1 MAFGKTYLVGA
12 KGLFQVY
19 DHNTNMWTDQGPVVG
34 AGSGLL
40 DVKTSQLPN
49 FPDYAILCGDGYI
62 GYTTNGGQTVNSV
75 TAPVGTII
83 GKAYQ
88 ISIPESVAMQNPGV
102 YIAGTGI
109 GAFPSVIK
117 SVDAG
122 LTYTLEITG
131 LNSTFGI
138 GAASIYFKDVN
149 TGILGHGGAIAKTT
163 DGADNWTYLNGGAVL
178 AAGEIVSGLIM
189 SDDEQIIVAATD
201 KKVYRSTNGGTSF
214 SVVYTW
220 SSSEY
225 YGITQKFTTL
235 SGYHPNYLF
244 DSTSSLWI
252 SAGNGPMIHS
262 ADMGVTWSE
271 VFPALP
277 LGSNQR
283 RIQGSSFY
291 SATEGF
297 FTYDSAIDNLGLV
310 YKATDAATT
319 IVNTSS
325 LDYYNDGPGFSLWT
339 TQVTPG
345 CGCPPGF
352 ILDPIS
358 QTCRQS
364 YFTCPDGFTWNP
376 ETEEC
381 EGAEVPCELDLVIAI
396 DRSSSISTAEMV
408 LYKTFIRDIIDAVQD
423 TAGGN
428 ARITDGTVR
437 VGIVYWGQSSPL
449 VSAESGS
456 GTNLSLQVG
465 AVSTTAN
472 SVWGPAPTQGSLKAK
487 ISTMAAVGP
496 GNGGAYVG
504 QGTNY
509 FAGLAAAYGMLAPG
523 ATNARPSAK
532 KKILWITDGWPNTSN
547 PPVTINGVTQPTNVQ
562 DGWCTPGATGY
573 SATYG
578 IPGVAGS
585 SAPVNVC
592 HMPTNLA
599 TQPNTSPYIAA
610 KRLMHTQAMDLAQA
624 IKTGTGL
631 NTTVPASITA
641 IIVGTP
647 EERAITRGAL
657 IGPVATAGGPPLSG
671 PGNYCQ
677 FNVND
682 YFFPNPT
689 PGTALPYWDS
699 SYQIDSPP
707 GSGNWLRFPSNNAA
721 GTPDYF
727 ETEFNFNPA
736 IIDGIKTSLLCT
748 ITEPPMICPDPCVL
762 NTVTGVCDCI
772 SSDLFVPCCYT
783 LTNCDTGLV
792 EYTVNTF
799 GLANDY
805 LNALQGQ
812 ILKITGLDECLYVN
826 ITFECTNS
834 TEISIDAVEEAFET
848 CEDCKEYIASPPCYL
863 LTNCNNTD
871 IILRTTQNL
880 SIFSGKVVEL
890 NDYPGLCW
898 TVLKTS
904 NCPGPFTTVGVVE
917 SYDDCECC
925 FQYQC
930 K

>member
-1 MAFGKTYLVGA
+1 
-12 KGLFQVY
+12 
-19 DHNTNMWTDQGPVVG
+19 
-34 AGSGLL
+34 
-40 DVKTSQLPN
+40 
-49 FPDYAILCGDGYI
+49 
-62 GYTTNGGQTVNSV
+62 
-75 TAPVGTII
+75 
-83 GKAYQ
+83 
-88 ISIPESVAMQNPGV
+88 MQNPGI

-131 LNSTFGI
+131 LNSTFGA
-138 GAASIYFKDVN
+138 GALSIYFTDVN
-149 TGILGHGGAIAKTT
+149 TGILGHGGAIAKTI
-163 DGADNWTYLNGGAVL
+163 DGADNWTYLNGGVVL
-178 AAGEIVSGLIM
+178 AVGEIVSGLIM
-189 SDDEQIIVAATD
+189 SGDQQTIVAVTNE
-201 KKVYRSTNGGTSF
+201 KVYRSTNGGTSF

-244 DSTSSLWI
+244 DSSSSLWV

-262 ADMGVTWSE
+262 TDMGVTWSE

-297 FTYDSAIDNLGLV
+297 FTYDSGSDNLGLV

-325 LDYYNDGPGFSLWT
+325 LDYFALYGPGYSLWT

-352 ILDPIS
+352 LLDPVS
-358 QTCRQS
+358 KTCKQS

-376 ETEEC
+376 ATEEC
-381 EGAEVPCELDLVIAI
+381 EGAETPCLLDLVIAI

-408 LYKTFIRDIIDAVQD
+408 NYKTFIRSIIDAIQD
-423 TAGGN
+423 TANGN

-437 VGIVYWGQSSPL
+437 VGIVYWGSASPL

-456 GTNLSLQVG
+456 GTNLPLQVG
-465 AVSTTAN
+465 PVSTTAN
-472 SVWGPAPTQGSLKAK
+472 SVWGPAATQGSLKAK
-487 ISTMAAVGP
+487 ISTMVAVGA

-509 FAGLAAAYGMLAPG
+509 FAGLAAAYGTLAAG
-523 ATNARPSAK
+523 ATNSRPGAK
-532 KKILWITDGWPNTSN
+532 KRILWITDGWPSTSN
-547 PPVTINGVTQPTNVQ
+547 PPLTLNGYTQPTNYL
-562 DGWCTPGATGY
+562 DNACTGTAGTPGSSNLNAPLNCCHGATDV
-573 SATYG
+573 
-578 IPGVAGS
+578 IPVD
-585 SAPVNVC
+585 PNN
-592 HMPTNLA
+592 PI
-599 TQPNTSPYIAA
+599 NTSPYTIA
-610 KRLMHTQAMDLAQA
+610 KRLMYTQAMNLAQD
-624 IKTGTGL
+624 IKNGNIGGPGL
-631 NTTVPASITA
+631 SPQISITA
-641 IIVGTP
+641 IIVGT
-647 EERAITRGAL
+647 EVTGGQSDRRTTRDAL
-657 IGPVATAGGPPLSG
+657 VGPVDANGIPLNG
-671 PGNYCQ
+671 PGNYCA
-677 FNVND
+677 FDVNT
-682 YFFPNPT
+682 FANPGIDAND
-689 PGTALPYWDS
+689 PPVPFIYWNA
-699 SYQIDSPP
+699 SYPVDSPP
-707 GSGNWLRFPSNNAA
+707 GSGNWLRFPSDNAA

-727 ETEFNFNPA
+727 STEFNFNA
-736 IIDGIKTSLLCT
+736 SIIDSIKTSLLCT
-748 ITEPPMICPDPCVL
+748 ITEPPMVCPEPCVL
-762 NTVTGVCDCI
+762 NTTTGVCDCV

-799 GLANDY
+799 GLSNDY
-805 LNALQGQ
+805 LNSLQGQ
-812 ILKITGLDECLYVN
+812 ILKVTGLAECLYVN
-826 ITFECTNS
+826 VTFECTNS

-848 CEDCKEYIASPPCYL
+848 CEDCKKYIAQPPCYL

-871 IILRTTQNL
+871 ITLLTTQNL

-898 TVLKTS
+898 TVLKTA

>member
-1 MAFGKTYLVGA
+1 MAFGKTYLVGG
-12 KGLFQVY
+12 KDLFQVY
-19 DHNTNMWTDQGPVVG
+19 DHNTNTWTDQGPIT
-34 AGSGLL
+34 GSGNGLF

-83 GKAYQ
+83 DNAYQ
-88 ISIPESVAMQNPGV
+88 ISIPESVAMQNPGI
-102 YIAGTGI
+102 YIAGTGV
-109 GAFPSVIK
+109 ATFPSVIK

-122 LTYTLEITG
+122 LTYTLEVTG
-131 LNSTFGI
+131 LNSTFGNT
-138 GAASIYFKDVN
+138 ARSIYFKDVS
-149 TGILGHGGAIAKTT
+149 TGILGHGGAIAKTI
-163 DGADNWTYLNGGAVL
+163 DGADNWTYLNGGVELAV
-178 AAGEIVSGLIM
+178 GEIVSGLIM
-189 SDDEQIIVAATD
+189 SDDDQIIVAVTNE
-201 KKVYRSTNGGTSF
+201 KVYRSTDGGTSF

-225 YGITQKFTTL
+225 YGVTQKFTIL

-244 DSTSSLWI
+244 DSTSSLWV

-262 ADMGVTWSE
+262 TDMGVTWSE

-297 FTYDSAIDNLGLV
+297 FTYDSVIDTIGLV
-310 YKATDAATT
+310 YKAIDAATT

-325 LDYYNDGPGFSLWT
+325 LDYYNAPYGPGFSLWT

-352 ILDPIS
+352 ILDAAS

-364 YFTCPDGFTWNP
+364 YNLCPDGFTYNA
-376 ETEEC
+376 TTQDC
-381 EGAEVPCELDLVIAI
+381 EGAEVPCLLDLVIAI
-396 DRSSSISTAEMV
+396 DRSSSISTSEMDD
-408 LYKTFIRDIIDAVQD
+408 YRSFIQDIIDAVQD
-423 TAGGN
+423 TTGGN
-428 ARITDGTVR
+428 ARITDDTVR
-437 VGIVYWGQSSPL
+437 VGIVYWGQASPL
-449 VSAESGS
+449 SDAETGS
-456 GTNLSLQVG
+456 NINLPLQVG
-465 AVSTTAN
+465 NTIA
-472 SVWGPAPTQGSLKAK
+472 WGAGVGVGTLKAK
-487 ISTMAAVGP
+487 VDSMVPLGVGS
-496 GNGGAYVG
+496 YSG

-509 FAGLAAAYGMLAPG
+509 FAGLTAAYNTIVG
-523 ATNARPSAK
+523 TNSRPAAK

-547 PPVTINGVTQPTNVQ
+547 PPVTINTVTQPTNFQ
-562 DGWCTPGATGY
+562 DAWCTPTATGY
-573 SATYG
+573 VAANG
-578 IPGVAGS
+578 VPGVAGS
-585 SAPVNVC
+585 SSPVNIC
-592 HMPTNLA
+592 HMPGDLA
-599 TQPNTSPYIAA
+599 TFPNTSPYTAA
-610 KRLMHTQAMDLAQA
+610 KRLMYTQAMDLAQA
-624 IKTGTGL
+624 IKNGTGS
-631 NTTVPASITA
+631 NTTVATDITA
-641 IIVGTP
+641 IIVGNPT
-647 EERAITRGAL
+647 ERATTRGAL
-657 IGPVATAGGPPLSG
+657 IGFLAPGALPGTAPVNG
-671 PGNYCQ
+671 PGNECY
-677 FNVND
+677 FNLND
-682 YFFPNPT
+682 NQFPNPIA
-689 PGTALPYWDS
+689 GTALPYWDA
-699 SYQIDSPP
+699 SYPIDSPP
-707 GSGNWLRFPSNNAA
+707 GSGDWLRFPSDNLA

-727 ETEFNFNPA
+727 ETEFTYTA
-736 IIDGIKTSLLCT
+736 SLIAGIKTSLLCT
-748 ITEPPMICPDPCVL
+748 IAEPPLECPEPCVI
-762 NTVTGVCDCI
+762 NTTTDQCDCI

-792 EYTVNTF
+792 EYIVNTF

-812 ILKITGLDECLYVN
+812 ILKITGLDECLYVSL
-826 ITFECTNS
+826 TFDCTNS

-848 CEDCKEYIASPPCYL
+848 CEDCKEYIAVPPCYL

-871 IILRTTQNL
+871 ITLLTNQNL

-898 TVLKTS
+898 TVLKTT
-904 NCPGPFTTVGVVE
+904 NCPGPFTTVGVVQ